1 LLVLPL
7 RWGVTTTTE
16 RGVSR
21 RALRDR
27 FDRATA
33 DLDPPFAIVDLAA
46 FDANASALVGRAGG
60 KPLRVPSKSV
70 RCRALIDRAL
80 ARPGW
85 RGIMAYTL
93 SEALWLNESPATVNH
108 EALVAYPTAE
118 RAALVRL
125 ATDEGLAAK
134 VTLMVDD
141 LRQLDFID
149 TVVPPERRAAPL
161 RLCLDLDASWR
172 PGGGRVH
179 IGVRRSPIHT
189 PRQAG
194 ALAAAVGARPG
205 FRLVGLMSYEA
216 QIAGL
221 GDAPPG
227 QPLRGAL
234 IRAMQAGSFP
244 ELLARRAAVVAE
256 VRRHADLEFVNGGG
270 TGSVAGTA
278 ADPSVTEVAAGSGLY
293 GPWLFDGYRRWRPQ
307 PAAFFALSVV
317 RRPDPRTATVQGG
330 GWIASGE
337 AAPSRQPLPFLP
349 GGLKLIGTEGAGEVQ
364 TPVVGPG
371 AIALRIGD
379 RVWFRHAKAGEL
391 CEHVNELHLVDG
403 ESIVDTVPTYRGEGK
418 LFL

>member
-1 LLVLPL
+1 MTFALFAGPL

-16 RGVSR
+16 RGVTR
-21 RALRDR
+21 RALRER
-27 FDRATA
+27 YDRATA

-70 RCRALIDRAL
+70 RCRALIDRVL
-80 ARPGW
+80 GRPGW

-93 SEALWLNESPATVNH
+93 SEALWLNESPGQVNQQVNH
-108 EALVAYPTAE
+108 DALVAYPTAE
-118 RAALVRL
+118 RAALTRL
-125 ATDEGLAAK
+125 AADEALAAK

-141 LRQLDFID
+141 VRQLDFID
-149 TVVPPERRAAPL
+149 SVVPPARRAAPL

-172 PGGGRVH
+172 PGRGRVH

-278 ADPSVTEVAAGSGLY
+278 SDPAVTEVAAGSGLY

-307 PAAFFALSVV
+307 PAALFALSVV
-317 RRPDPRTATVQGG
+317 RRPNPRTATVQGG

-337 AAPSRQPLPFLP
+337 AAPSRQPLPWLP
-349 GGLKLIGTEGAGEVQ
+349 GGLKLIGTEGRRRGAD
-364 TPVVGPG
+364 PG
-371 AIALRIGD
+371 RRPGRRRAAD
-379 RVWFRHAKAGEL
+379 R
-391 CEHVNELHLVDG
+391 
-403 ESIVDTVPTYRGEGK
+403 
-418 LFL
+418 